1 MRNQSWHN
9 QSRDASLLYIE
20 FRMKGIVCRGLFHDD
35 LLLQCNDP
43 NGRALP
49 TSHCGGVSGPC
60 IHIMVVKKSTA
71 IEKTRRG
78 VLAKRKC
85 FGVHFA
91 GSS

>member
-1 MRNQSWHN
+1 MLCMLTWENFYLDDEELQESMEHDALHADMTTPSGILQQSV
-9 QSRDASLLYIE
+9 
-20 FRMKGIVCRGLFHDD
+20 M
-35 LLLQCNDP
+35 
-43 NGRALP
+43 
-49 TSHCGGVSGPC
+49 SGPR